1 MKTAIQPESTPLDP
15 QVSAYIASFTDE
27 KRTVLTLLREAIRQ
41 AAPQAVEKMSYRM
54 PSYHLNGPLVYF
66 AMARNHIGLYPTP
79 SAVAHFREELS
90 SYKTSKGA
98 IQFPLGQQLPLELIC
113 RIVAFKLE
121 ENQTQPRNPSSGTP
135 QV

>member
-1 MKTAIQPESTPLDP
+1 MKTAIQPESAPLDP
-15 QVSAYIASFTDE
+15 QVSAYIASFPDE
-27 KRTVLTLLREAIRQ
+27 ERTALALLREAIRQ

-54 PSYHLNGPLVYF
+54 PSYHLNGPLVYL
-66 AMARNHIGLYPTP
+66 AIAKNHIGLYPTP

-121 ENQTQPRNPSSGTP
+121 ENQTQPRKPSSRTP